1 MQIPVVN
8 MTMNIHLMKKI
19 EVGLLEI
26 ICMIKKYHMKVKISS
41 FSDNLKGEESFD
53 WLAKFDQLYEYTR
66 ILYSRI
72 VIKKCRV

>member
-1 MQIPVVN
+1 MYD
-8 MTMNIHLMKKI
+8 K
-19 EVGLLEI
+19 
-26 ICMIKKYHMKVKISS
+26 KKYHMKVKISS